1 MNKRILNSYMN
12 RKGNKELLKGN
23 CFKYENNYIVS
34 DGYSVIVLND
44 NYDLNVKDDKYNLY
58 QFVENFKNNF
68 ELDYTF
74 FKLNDS
80 DIELGYGAVTETH
93 GINVK
98 EFKKINNIIKGN
110 SYGIYKNL
118 DTKSYMPFVIYLEN
132 NKTKEYAYLL
142 PMRKF

>member
-23 CFKYENNYIVS
+23 CFKYEDNYIVS

-44 NYDLNVKDDKYNLY
+44 PYGLNVEEDKYKLSS
-58 QFVENFKNNF
+58 FVENFRNNF

-80 DIELGYGAVTETH
+80 DIELGYGPVTENY
-93 GINVK
+93 GIGVK

-118 DTKSYMPFVIYLEN
+118 DTSYYTPFVIYLEN

>member
-1 MNKRILNSYMN
+1 MNKRILNSYM
-12 RKGNKELLKGN
+12 KKKSNKELLKTN
-23 CFKYENNYIVS
+23 CFKYGDKYIVS
-34 DGYSVIVLND
+34 DSYSVIVLND

-68 ELDYTF
+68 DLSYTF

-110 SYGIYKNL
+110 CYAIYNNQDK
-118 DTKSYMPFVIYLEN
+118 KSYMPFVIYLEN

>member
-1 MNKRILNSYMN
+1 MNKRILNSYM
-12 RKGNKELLKGN
+12 KKKSNKELLKNN
-23 CFKYENNYIVS
+23 CFKYGDKYIVS
-34 DGYSVIVLND
+34 DSYSVIVLND

-68 ELDYTF
+68 DLSYTF
-74 FKLNDS
+74 FEVPNYDN
-80 DIELGYGAVTETH
+80 EYEPVNENY
-93 GINVK
+93 GINTK

-110 SYGIYKNL
+110 SYAIYDNQDK
-118 DTKSYMPFVIYLEN
+118 KSYMPFVIYLEN